1 MTINNTYE
9 IGDIVDVLVD
19 LTNGYPLNDNKNVVT
34 HTGRIM
40 GITIDY
46 HGIHYKVLING
57 DFYSHIE
64 ILGLNTKTNPTLI
77 YDNEIGAISYFGLSK
92 IIEKS
97 TGTEYSVLA
106 NGENALDITNTFTKE
121 IKEITSRELI
131 SNYEYKFDIE
141 LEILKD

>member
-9 IGDIVDVLVD
+9 IGDIVNVLVD
-19 LTNGYPLNDNKNVVT
+19 LTNGYPLKDNKNVVT

-64 ILGLNTKTNPTLI
+64 ILGLNTKTNPTQI
-77 YDNEIGAISYFGLSK
+77 YENEIGAILYFGLSK
-92 IIEKS
+92 INKKS
-97 TGTEYSVLA
+97 TGTEYSILA
-106 NGENALDITNTFTKE
+106 TGENGLDITNNVTNE
-121 IKEITSRELI
+121 IKEITAQELI
-131 SNYEYKFDIE
+131 SNYEYKFNTEIE
-141 LEILKD
+141 NIKN